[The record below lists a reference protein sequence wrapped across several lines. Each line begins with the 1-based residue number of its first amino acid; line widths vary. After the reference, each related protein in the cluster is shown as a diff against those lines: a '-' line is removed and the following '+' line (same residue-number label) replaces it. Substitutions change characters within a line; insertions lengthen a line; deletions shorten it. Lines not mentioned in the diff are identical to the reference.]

1 MRIYSASNIPIFYR
15 DYVGKDVWVEC
26 LLYNYKAAYVRFL
39 KYVPESSTFI
49 VNRVYS
55 EDIGSPQAAKI
66 APKSYS
72 YLKDSI
78 TILNLVR
85 EHTLTTEEVLGGLQ
99 GTSDSDS
106 KNILRFAK
114 KPLWF
119 RGTLSGN
126 VHYYIHITQYED
138 NWIQCDMIN
147 AKYIDNFGGIAEDY
161 LYNEETPPSW
171 RMHKNHV
178 VATDVVTI
186 DPDPEVYSDEEISEI
201 LHDNDRLFDDLYLAE
216 FGRLDYGNHSEE

>member
-1 MRIYSASNIPIFYR
+1 MRIYSASYIPRFYK
-15 DYVGKDVWVEC
+15 DYVGKDIWVEC
-26 LLYNYKAAYVRFL
+26 MLYGYHEAYVRFL
-39 KYVPESSTFI
+39 KYIPESSTFI
-49 VNRVYS
+49 INRVYS

-66 APKSYS
+66 APKSYG
-72 YLKDSI
+72 YRMDCI
-78 TILNLVR
+78 TILDTFG
-85 EHTLTTEEVLGGLQ
+85 EHALTTEEVLGGLQ
-99 GTSDSDS
+99 GTSGSDS

-138 NWIQCDMIN
+138 NWVKCDMIN
-147 AKYIDNFGGIAEDY
+147 AKYIDNFEDITEEY

-171 RMHKNHV
+171 RMHKHQV
-178 VATDVVTI
+178 VAADVVTI
-186 DPDPEVYSDEEISEI
+186 DPGPEVYSDEEISEI
-201 LHDNDRLFDDLYLAE
+201 LQVNDKLFDDLYLAE